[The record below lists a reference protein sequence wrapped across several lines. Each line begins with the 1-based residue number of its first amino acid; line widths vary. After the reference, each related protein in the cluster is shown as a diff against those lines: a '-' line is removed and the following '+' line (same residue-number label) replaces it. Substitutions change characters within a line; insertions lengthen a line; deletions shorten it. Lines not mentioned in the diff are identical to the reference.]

1 MKTLYTLYCFVVGIL
16 LAQSASAQIAEKRI
30 FFPYFR
36 ATDSP
41 ALAMPLA
48 HQNTQILVDID
59 GIRAKVKVHQLY
71 QNTTQNSLTLSCV
84 VPTDIDA
91 LRGEMNQNEV
101 VKKPN
106 LPKNVYVEA
115 KQPLFM
121 PAIPA
126 DASIELMWEYTII
139 CEKENNLSS
148 FRLPAFVSTD
158 ENIKLHYDL
167 RVQFHTEYP
176 LQDISSQEHLI
187 EVHYPTSNTA
197 EVVFAQ
203 DEKTAGTRP
212 FVLSYRVHKGEVKI
226 AQTPKNEEGV
236 MRGDAPKEDYV
247 VTHEGKKEDEVAD
260 LPTKKITQYY
270 EVKDHDYLEKI
281 ADKYGV
287 TTTDIR
293 HWNHLKEHAHLHK
306 GQTLKLEVPCVQVL
320 HTVEE
325 DEYPYQIAQLYGVNV
340 NELLEWNNL
349 KNTDRLSIG
358 QKIII
363 YQVKR

>member
-1 MKTLYTLYCFVVGIL
+1 MLYTLYGFAWVL
-16 LAQSASAQIAEKRI
+16 LFAQNAHAQIAEKRI

-36 ATDSP
+36 LADSP
-41 ALAMPLA
+41 TVAMPLT
-48 HQNTQILVDID
+48 HQNTQVLVDMD

-71 QNTTQNSLTLSCV
+71 QNTTQNSLTVSCV
-84 VPTDIDA
+84 VPTDIDE
-91 LRGEMNQNEV
+91 LRGEMNQTEV

-106 LPKNVYVEA
+106 LPKNVYLEP

-126 DASIELMWEYTII
+126 GASIELVWEYAVI
-139 CEKENNLSS
+139 CEKEDNISS
-148 FRLPAFVSTD
+148 FRLPAFVTND
-158 ENIKLHYDL
+158 ENIKLHYAL
-167 RVQFHTEYP
+167 KVQFHTEYP

-197 EVVFAQ
+197 EVVFGQ

-226 AQTPKNEEGV
+226 AQTPKNDEGV

-247 VTHEGKKEDEVAD
+247 VTHEGKKEDEIAD
-260 LPTKKITQYY
+260 SPTKKITQYY

-281 ADKYGV
+281 ADKFSIAV
-287 TTTDIR
+287 ADIR

-306 GQTLKLEVPCVQVL
+306 GQILKLEVPCVQVL